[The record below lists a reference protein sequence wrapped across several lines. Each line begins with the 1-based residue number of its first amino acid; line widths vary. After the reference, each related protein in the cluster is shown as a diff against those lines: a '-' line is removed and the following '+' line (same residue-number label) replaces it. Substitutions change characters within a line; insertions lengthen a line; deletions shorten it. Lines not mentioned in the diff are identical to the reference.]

1 MRSWRV
7 KVKQVEATAA
17 QQTLSAG
24 DEHQMDSSTVPAYE
38 RLSEEIID
46 LDH

>member
-7 KVKQVEATAA
+7 KVKEVEATAA

-24 DEHQMDSSTVPAYE
+24 DDQMNSSTVPVYE

>member
-24 DEHQMDSSTVPAYE
+24 DGHQMDSSAVPAYE